1 MRRLRLVC
9 AVALIAPALA
19 QTAAFA
25 QTAALAQ
32 TPATAAAQARS
43 AARFDR
49 LAQVDS
55 IAPPDRLAQ
64 AGGTG
69 AASQKPAAKPAAPA
83 KPPAGKSDPAK
94 ADAAKVDP
102 ALRAQAEQAAGAFVL
117 SSADGQRKCP
127 LTLKTEPVANGFAL
141 AFDAGACAGIGF
153 MPQAAAWTPDSSG
166 AIRLLNAQGRLVVEF
181 GQATAGNYE
190 ALREGDG
197 VYFLASPAASEDAA
211 AVRVEEMLGDWDLA
225 RVAGT
230 PICHVVFLEEAI
242 GNGGHKLQLGTPCDS
257 AITQFG
263 PVSWSIEGGNVLM
276 ASGSGGT
283 PLRFARQEDGGWA
296 KVPERGRPL
305 LLLRQ

>member
-1 MRRLRLVC
+1 MRRLRLAC
-9 AVALIAPALA
+9 AVALIAPAFGQA
-19 QTAAFA
+19 AAFA
-25 QTAALAQ
+25 QAPAPAQAPALAQ
-32 TPATAAAQARS
+32 APAPA
-43 AARFDR
+43 D
-49 LAQVDS
+49 L
-55 IAPPDRLAQ
+55 LAQ
-64 AGGTG
+64 AGGAGT
-69 AASQKPAAKPAAPA
+69 APQKPAAKPQAPA
-83 KPPAGKSDPAK
+83 KPATGAKADPAK
-94 ADAAKVDP
+94 VDPAKVDP

-117 SSADGQRKCP
+117 SSADDQRKCP
-127 LTLKTEPVANGFAL
+127 LTLKTDPAANGFAL

-153 MPQAAAWTPDSSG
+153 MQQVTAWVPDSSG
-166 AIRLLNAQGRLVVEF
+166 AIRLMNVQGRLVVEF

-197 VYFLASPAASEDAA
+197 VYFLASPTASEDT

-230 PICHVVFLEEAI
+230 PICHVVLLEEAAP
-242 GNGGHKLQLGTPCDS
+242 NGGRKLRLGTPCDA

-276 ASGSGGT
+276 ASGTGGT

-305 LLLRQ
+305 FLLRQ

>member
-9 AVALIAPALA
+9 AVALIVPALA
-19 QTAAFA
+19 QAPP
-25 QTAALAQ
+25 LAQ
-32 TPATAAAQARS
+32 ASALGQAPAADQARS
-43 AARFDR
+43 PAQPERLTPFDR
-49 LAQVDS
+49 F
-55 IAPPDRLAQ
+55 APPYRLAQ

-69 AASQKPAAKPAAPA
+69 STSQKPPAKPAAPA
-83 KPPAGKSDPAK
+83 KPPAGGKSEPAK
-94 ADAAKVDP
+94 VDAAKVDP

-117 SSADGQRKCP
+117 SSADDQRKCP
-127 LTLKTEPVANGFAL
+127 LTLKPEPAANGFAL
-141 AFDAGACAGIGF
+141 AFDAGVCAGIGF
-153 MPQAAAWTPDSSG
+153 MPQVVAWTPDSSG

-197 VYFLASPAASEDAA
+197 VYFLASPAASEDAT
-211 AVRVEEMLGDWDLA
+211 AVRVEEMLGDWVLA

-230 PICHVVFLEEAI
+230 PICHVVLLEEAAA
-242 GNGGHKLQLGTPCDS
+242 NGGRKLQLGTPCDS
-257 AITQFG
+257 AITQFR
-263 PVSWSIEGGNVLM
+263 PVSWSIEGGNVLL

>member
-1 MRRLRLVC
+1 MRRLRLAC
-9 AVALIAPALA
+9 ALALMAPALWQLPAAAVA
-19 QTAAFA
+19 QA
-25 QTAALAQ
+25 QSPTLADLFPQADILAQ
-32 TPATAAAQARS
+32 A
-43 AARFDR
+43 D
-49 LAQVDS
+49 L
-55 IAPPDRLAQ
+55 LAQ

-69 AASQKPAAKPAAPA
+69 TAQQKPAAKPAAPA
-83 KPPAGKSDPAK
+83 KPSAPAK
-94 ADAAKVDP
+94 PEPPKVDP

-127 LTLKTEPVANGFAL
+127 LTLKTDPAANGFAL
-141 AFDAGACAGIGF
+141 AFDGGLCAGIGF
-153 MPQAAAWTPDSSG
+153 MQQVTAWVPDPSG
-166 AIRLLNAQGRLVVEF
+166 AVRLMNAQGRLVVEF

-197 VYFLASPAASEDAA
+197 VYFLASPTANDDN

-230 PICHVVFLEEAI
+230 PICHVTFLEEAI
-242 GNGGHKLQLGTPCDS
+242 GNGGHKLQLGTPCDP
-257 AITQFG
+257 AIIQFG

>member
-19 QTAAFA
+19 HAPALAQAPAFA
-25 QTAALAQ
+25 QTPAA
-32 TPATAAAQARS
+32 AAAQAQS
-43 AARFDR
+43 PAQFDK
-49 LAQVDS
+49 
-55 IAPPDRLAQ
+55 LAQ

-69 AASQKPAAKPAAPA
+69 SASQKPAARPQAPTKPAAG
-83 KPPAGKSDPAK
+83 GKSDPAK
-94 ADAAKVDP
+94 VDPAKADAGKVDP
-102 ALRAQAEQAAGAFVL
+102 VLRAQAEQAAGAFVL
-117 SSADGQRKCP
+117 SSADDQRKCP
-127 LTLKTEPVANGFAL
+127 LTLKTESAANGFAL
-141 AFDAGACAGIGF
+141 VFDAGACTGIGF
-153 MPQAAAWTPDSSG
+153 MQQVVAWTPDSSG
-166 AIRLLNAQGRLVVEF
+166 AIRLMNAQGRLVVEF

-197 VYFLASPAASEDAA
+197 VYFLASPAASADAT

-230 PICHVVFLEEAI
+230 PICHVVLLEEAAA
-242 GNGGHKLQLGTPCDS
+242 NGGRKLLLGTPCDP

-305 LLLRQ
+305 FLLRQ

>member
-9 AVALIAPALA
+9 AVALIAPV
-19 QTAAFA
+19 
-25 QTAALAQ
+25 LAQ
-32 TPATAAAQARS
+32 TPVLAPTSARAQAPDG
-43 AARFDR
+43 AAGPAPSEALSDR
-49 LAQVDS
+49 Q
-55 IAPPDRLAQ
+55 APPDQIAQ
-64 AGGTG
+64 AGGSGSTPP
-69 AASQKPAAKPAAPA
+69 KPAARPA
-83 KPPAGKSDPAK
+83 KPPAAGKSEGAK
-94 ADAAKVDP
+94 SETTKVDP

-117 SSADGQRKCP
+117 SSADDQRKCA
-127 LTLKTEPVANGFAL
+127 LTLRTEPVANGFAL

-153 MPQAAAWTPDSSG
+153 MQQVVAWTPDSSG
-166 AIRLLNAQGRLVVEF
+166 AVRLLNAQGRLVVEF

-197 VYFLASPAASEDAA
+197 VYFLASPAASEDATG
-211 AVRVEEMLGDWDLA
+211 VRVEEMLGDWDLA

-230 PICHVVFLEEAI
+230 PICHVVLLEEAT
-242 GNGGHKLQLGTPCDS
+242 GNGAHKLQLGTPCDS

-276 ASGSGGT
+276 ASSSGGP

>member
-1 MRRLRLVC
+1 
-9 AVALIAPALA
+9 
-19 QTAAFA
+19 
-25 QTAALAQ
+25 
-32 TPATAAAQARS
+32 
-43 AARFDR
+43 
-49 LAQVDS
+49 
-55 IAPPDRLAQ
+55 
-64 AGGTG
+64 
-69 AASQKPAAKPAAPA
+69 
-83 KPPAGKSDPAK
+83 
-94 ADAAKVDP
+94 
-102 ALRAQAEQAAGAFVL
+102 
-117 SSADGQRKCP
+117 
-127 LTLKTEPVANGFAL
+127 
-141 AFDAGACAGIGF
+141 GACAGIGF
-153 MPQAAAWTPDSSG
+153 MQQVVAWTPDSSG

-197 VYFLASPAASEDAA
+197 VYFLASPAASADAT

-230 PICHVVFLEEAI
+230 PICHVVLLEEAAA
-242 GNGGHKLQLGTPCDS
+242 NGGRKLQLGTPCDS